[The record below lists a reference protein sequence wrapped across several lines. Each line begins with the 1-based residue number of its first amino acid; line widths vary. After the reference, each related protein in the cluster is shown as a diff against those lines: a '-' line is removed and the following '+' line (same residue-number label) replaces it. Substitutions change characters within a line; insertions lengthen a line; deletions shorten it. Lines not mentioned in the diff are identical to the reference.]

1 MRLRSLRLHLSPI
14 IGTNMSYITKMC
26 LRMMGWCLLP
36 IFFAALV
43 AWPMSAVLE
52 LPIAT
57 GGQPVLPDLP
67 WLVVS
72 TGAAITLVLLVYQSI
87 RVWCWERGRGDGC
100 FVCGCLL
107 GRERS
112 RRWGPYRKCLGCGK
126 NHSLQNGIG

>member
-1 MRLRSLRLHLSPI
+1 
-14 IGTNMSYITKMC
+14 MSYITKMC

-52 LPIAT
+52 GGRPI
-57 GGQPVLPDLP
+57 LPDLP

-72 TGAAITLVLLVYQSI
+72 TGAATTLVLLVYQSI
-87 RVWCWERGRGDGC
+87 RVWRWEHGKGDGC

-112 RRWGPYRKCLGCGK
+112 GRWGPYRKCLGCGK
-126 NHSLQNGIG
+126 NHSLQNGIS